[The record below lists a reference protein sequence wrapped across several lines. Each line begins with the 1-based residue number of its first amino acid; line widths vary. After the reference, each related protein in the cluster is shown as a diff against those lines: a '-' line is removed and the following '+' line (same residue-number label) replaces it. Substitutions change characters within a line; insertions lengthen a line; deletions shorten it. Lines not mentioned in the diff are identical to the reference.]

1 MILSGEIIRSSLT
14 FLDLVDQLGKGEIRK
29 KAEHLVDI
37 YEISTRDLEKI
48 IVFWENNRER
58 MKIN

>member
-1 MILSGEIIRSSLT
+1 MILSGEIIRRSLT
-14 FLDLVDQLGKGEIRK
+14 FLDLVDQLENEDIRK

>member
-1 MILSGEIIRSSLT
+1 MVLSGEIIRNSLV
-14 FLDLVDQLGKGEIRK
+14 FLDSMDQVGKGETRK

>member
-14 FLDLVDQLGKGEIRK
+14 FLDLLDQLENEDIRK

>member
-14 FLDLVDQLGKGEIRK
+14 FLDLVDQLENEDIRK

>member
-1 MILSGEIIRSSLT
+1 MILSGEIIRNSLV
-14 FLDLVDQLGKGEIRK
+14 FLDSMDQIGKGDIRR

-48 IVFWENNRER
+48 IAFWESNCER

>member
-1 MILSGEIIRSSLT
+1 MILSGEIIRSGLA
-14 FLDLVDQLGKGEIRK
+14 FLDLVDQLEKEDIRK
-29 KAEHLVDI
+29 KAEPLVDI

>member
-14 FLDLVDQLGKGEIRK
+14 FLDLVDQLENEGIRK

-37 YEISTRDLEKI
+37 YEISARDLEKI